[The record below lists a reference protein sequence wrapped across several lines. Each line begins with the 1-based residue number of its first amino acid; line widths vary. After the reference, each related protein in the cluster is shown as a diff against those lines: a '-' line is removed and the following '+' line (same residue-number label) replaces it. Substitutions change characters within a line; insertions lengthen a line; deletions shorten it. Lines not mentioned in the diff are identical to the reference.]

1 MARQRIARY
10 PPSSTE
16 SQWFFTREE
25 LDNSPSIQQ
34 GMDWKEER
42 RNRQRM
48 IQILWQFRGLGRAP
62 QVAINTAAT
71 LLQRFYM
78 RNSFQQWDKYIAVA
92 AAYFLACKIEERPIN
107 SKNVTSMLR
116 YLLDPR
122 SSKDSYKFHESE
134 FAVPDFIAKRKE
146 ILRCE
151 ETMLRMECFDMNL
164 RHPHPFLG
172 KLVPRV
178 WSKGKGPEVVKA
190 GARVLDV
197 SWFMA
202 NDTLS
207 APICLLYRPQLI
219 AACCIALACI
229 VLRQPLP
236 GKPLSLSE
244 QRTLWDLD
252 REEGEEETEES
263 AFQEDVYWLELLDV
277 RSDELRD
284 PILFILENWKLAQD
298 AFVADETELIRPRIL
313 KALDELLTWPPAPL
327 SGTSIIKGEEEGSKA
342 SPTTNGNGGAEKT
355 ETNGAGRAEVQGEE
369 DVKMEEVKP

>member
-1 MARQRIARY
+1 MARQRLAKY

-16 SQWFFTREE
+16 PQWFFTREE

-48 IQILWQFRGLGRAP
+48 IQILWQFRSIGRLP
-62 QVAINTAAT
+62 QVGIDTAAT

-92 AAYFLACKIEERPIN
+92 AAYFLASKVEERPVN
-107 SKNVTSMLR
+107 SKNVTSILR
-116 YLLDPR
+116 YLIDPS
-122 SSKDSYKFHESE
+122 SSKGGRYEFHESE

-164 RHPHPFLG
+164 RHPHPLLG
-172 KLVPRV
+172 KLVKRV
-178 WSKGKGPEVVKA
+178 WSKGKGPEVVKD

-197 SWFMA
+197 SWCIV
-202 NDTLS
+202 NDTLAS
-207 APICLLYRPQLI
+207 PICLLYRPQLI

-229 VLRQPLP
+229 LLRLPLP
-236 GKPLSLSE
+236 EKPLSLSE
-244 QRTLWDLD
+244 QITVWEFD

-263 AFQEDVYWLELLDV
+263 AFQEDVYWLELLEV
-277 RSDELRD
+277 RSDELRE
-284 PILFILENWKLAQD
+284 PILFILENWKLATD
-298 AFVADETELIRPRIL
+298 EFVSDETERIRPRIL
-313 KALDELLTWPPAPL
+313 KALDELPPWPPTPRL
-327 SGTSIIKGEEEGSKA
+327 NTSAI
-342 SPTTNGNGGAEKT
+342 KT
-355 ETNGAGRAEVQGEE
+355 EQGESGSSAAMDGSVGTGTVQANGASRAELKENE
-369 DVKMEEVKP
+369 DVKMEDI